1 MNKRRFSNEDATDV
15 TSPGS
20 LETKRKLS
28 KTHVSRSTD
37 SDSPWWTKENLS
49 SAEAL
54 WAMTLQSALPYF
66 HEQQWDEVP
75 DFPHPSAREEQLA
88 EQQWYNLTEKVPP
101 SPKPP
106 PMSPQKTDF
115 PVTFPPE
122 TKTQLDIAD
131 SSHSSVS
138 RQDCGSKMI
147 TTEANIEK
155 DQTYL
160 HAVAGPS
167 RIEEGMKQDEKRQ
180 TVRGSCFD
188 SQTLVKDAD
197 IIEELMESEE
207 NEEKFID
214 SKSGEQAQEKLNSC
228 PMCLLVFS
236 VEASQMDRDCHLA
249 QCLSEMNVDMSW

>member
-1 MNKRRFSNEDATDV
+1 MVDQGEPV
-15 TSPGS
+15 
-20 LETKRKLS
+20 LC
-28 KTHVSRSTD
+28 RSFVGN
-37 SDSPWWTKENLS
+37 DSP
-49 SAEAL
+49 
-54 WAMTLQSALPYF
+54 
-66 HEQQWDEVP
+66 
-75 DFPHPSAREEQLA
+75 EEQLA

-138 RQDCGSKMI
+138 RQDCGI
-147 TTEANIEK
+147 
-155 DQTYL
+155 
-160 HAVAGPS
+160 AGPS

-207 NEEKFID
+207 NEEKVID

-228 PMCLLVFS
+228 PMCLLVFP